1 MVLDPQASLVVK
13 KQTPSIS
20 NEQAPSNVSS
30 GLQQEAQGPK
40 ESATDLSKLS
50 SAMHDSLPSA
60 EGNNRSLISDQVKVD
75 PHFSLQKQA
84 KHVVHFNPTFEENSF
99 VNVEV
104 KEGVLEARNHS
115 AVVFKNRNILEP
127 VSEETGG
134 SGPSTGIKLPR
145 EVFKRQNAKV
155 TGSEGGWKLN
165 KTLKGPRNRFKNFEN
180 IRVPFADSMKRAV
193 ELIASEIDGKS
204 AMDLSRQKGERA
216 EFSSTA
222 FREYNNQHKLD
233 IFSLLEPRISGTKA
247 DTIIAKLGW
256 DKSYRVK
263 AVEFSRG
270 IWIGWKNSIGL
281 EVIGNHPQFILSCI
295 CSNLHPN
302 RTFVAFVY
310 GSPNKLKR
318 KILWNDLSRS
328 IPLGYDPWM
337 AIGDFNAILSS
348 DDKKGSH
355 VKGRRCQFFGEFMDK
370 AQLHDLGFQGPLFTW
385 HRVNL
390 SERLDRAV

>member
-1 MVLDPQASLVVK
+1 MGSRYQSLADLEATSTEEEMNKEPQKDLKKKGKAVLIGSQAKPSTGKKSANDGSKKFNLVLSMGKYLKGQARDSKAINLLNDHSTGGTKMVLDPQASLVVK

-20 NEQAPSNVSS
+20 NEQAPSNVS
-30 GLQQEAQGPK
+30 
-40 ESATDLSKLS
+40 
-50 SAMHDSLPSA
+50 
-60 EGNNRSLISDQVKVD
+60 NQVKVD

-155 TGSEGGWKLN
+155 TGSKGGWKLN

-204 AMDLSRQKGERA
+204 AMDLSRQKGE
-216 EFSSTA
+216 
-222 FREYNNQHKLD
+222 
-233 IFSLLEPRISGTKA
+233 
-247 DTIIAKLGW
+247 
-256 DKSYRVK
+256 
-263 AVEFSRG
+263 
-270 IWIGWKNSIGL
+270 
-281 EVIGNHPQFILSCI
+281 
-295 CSNLHPN
+295 
-302 RTFVAFVY
+302 
-310 GSPNKLKR
+310 
-318 KILWNDLSRS
+318 
-328 IPLGYDPWM
+328 
-337 AIGDFNAILSS
+337 
-348 DDKKGSH
+348 
-355 VKGRRCQFFGEFMDK
+355 
-370 AQLHDLGFQGPLFTW
+370 
-385 HRVNL
+385 
-390 SERLDRAV
+390 

>member
-1 MVLDPQASLVVK
+1 PLLSLSSLTIQKEPQKDLKKKGKAVLIGSQAKPSTGKKSANDGSKKFNLGLSVGKYLKGQARDSKAINLLNDHSTGGTKMVLDPQASLVVK

-60 EGNNRSLISDQVKVD
+60 EGNNRSLIS
-75 PHFSLQKQA
+75 
-84 KHVVHFNPTFEENSF
+84 ENSF

-256 DKSYRVK
+256 DKSYRVE
-263 AVEFSRG
+263 AVGFSRG

-302 RTFVAFVY
+302 PTFVAFVY

-318 KILWNDLSRS
+318 
-328 IPLGYDPWM
+328 
-337 AIGDFNAILSS
+337 
-348 DDKKGSH
+348 
-355 VKGRRCQFFGEFMDK
+355 
-370 AQLHDLGFQGPLFTW
+370 
-385 HRVNL
+385 
-390 SERLDRAV
+390 

>member
-1 MVLDPQASLVVK
+1 MGSRYQSLADLEATSTEEEMNKEPHNDLKKKGKAVLIGSQAKPSTGKKSANEGSKKFNLGLSVGKYLKGQARDSKAINLMNDHSTGGTKMVLDPQASLVVK

-20 NEQAPSNVSS
+20 NEKAPSNVSS

-60 EGNNRSLISDQVKVD
+60 EGNNRSLISGNSVSFFPLVLNSQNVVDADQVKVD

-84 KHVVHFNPTFEENSF
+84 KHVVHFNPSFEENSF

-155 TGSEGGWKLN
+155 TGSKGGWKLN

-204 AMDLSRQKGERA
+204 AMDLSRQKGKRA
-216 EFSSTA
+216 EFSST
-222 FREYNNQHKLD
+222 
-233 IFSLLEPRISGTKA
+233 
-247 DTIIAKLGW
+247 
-256 DKSYRVK
+256 
-263 AVEFSRG
+263 
-270 IWIGWKNSIGL
+270 
-281 EVIGNHPQFILSCI
+281 
-295 CSNLHPN
+295 
-302 RTFVAFVY
+302 
-310 GSPNKLKR
+310 
-318 KILWNDLSRS
+318 
-328 IPLGYDPWM
+328 
-337 AIGDFNAILSS
+337 
-348 DDKKGSH
+348 
-355 VKGRRCQFFGEFMDK
+355 GRQ
-370 AQLHDLGFQGPLFTW
+370 
-385 HRVNL
+385 
-390 SERLDRAV
+390 

>member
-1 MVLDPQASLVVK
+1 MGSRYQSLADLEATSTEEEMNKEPQKDLKKKGKAVLIGSQAKPSTGKKSANDGSKKFNLGLSVGKYLKGQARDSKAINLLNDHSTGGTKMVLDPQASMVVK

-50 SAMHDSLPSA
+50 SAMHDSLP
-60 EGNNRSLISDQVKVD
+60 K
-75 PHFSLQKQA
+75 
-84 KHVVHFNPTFEENSF
+84 NSF

-155 TGSEGGWKLN
+155 TGSKGGWKLN

-216 EFSSTA
+216 EFSST
-222 FREYNNQHKLD
+222 
-233 IFSLLEPRISGTKA
+233 
-247 DTIIAKLGW
+247 
-256 DKSYRVK
+256 
-263 AVEFSRG
+263 
-270 IWIGWKNSIGL
+270 
-281 EVIGNHPQFILSCI
+281 
-295 CSNLHPN
+295 
-302 RTFVAFVY
+302 
-310 GSPNKLKR
+310 
-318 KILWNDLSRS
+318 
-328 IPLGYDPWM
+328 
-337 AIGDFNAILSS
+337 
-348 DDKKGSH
+348 
-355 VKGRRCQFFGEFMDK
+355 GRQ
-370 AQLHDLGFQGPLFTW
+370 
-385 HRVNL
+385 
-390 SERLDRAV
+390 